1 MGDVISKIPT
11 QFNTDGTVK
20 LTANLLT
27 QYHRI
32 TLENVQRAA
41 IAQYNVALAVADTI
55 PPSWLSIKTINPG
68 NNSDYKR
75 QFYKKVHSSVVA
87 HLINSILLVTGY
99 EDLLLQQD
107 KFSFYNNAIGDME
120 FDGAN
125 MIYLIFMKTDPSTV
139 VGFDYV
145 LKNLD
150 TTNIGDHPNCVNTM
164 LTIMEGHYKNLHEN
178 RRPPEHFRRL
188 VLETLSTGPN
198 YLFNNVVR
206 RIADDIEYGIGSNVN
221 ITPD

>member
-1 MGDVISKIPT
+1 MK
-11 QFNTDGTVK
+11 
-20 LTANLLT
+20 
-27 QYHRI
+27 
-32 TLENVQRAA
+32 TL
-41 IAQYNVALAVADTI
+41 D
-55 PPSWLSIKTINPG
+55 PG
-68 NNSDYKR
+68 NNSGEKRHFYKR
-75 QFYKKVHSSVVA
+75 FHSSVVM
-87 HLINSILLVTGY
+87 HLIKKILLVTGY
-99 EDLLLQQD
+99 NDLLFQQE
-107 KFSFYNNAIGDME
+107 KFAFYNNAIGDME

-150 TTNIGDHPNCVNTM
+150 TTNIGDHPNCVNTI

-178 RRPPEHFRRL
+178 RRPPEHFRGL

-206 RIADDIEYGIGSNVN
+206 RIPDDIEYGIGSNVN